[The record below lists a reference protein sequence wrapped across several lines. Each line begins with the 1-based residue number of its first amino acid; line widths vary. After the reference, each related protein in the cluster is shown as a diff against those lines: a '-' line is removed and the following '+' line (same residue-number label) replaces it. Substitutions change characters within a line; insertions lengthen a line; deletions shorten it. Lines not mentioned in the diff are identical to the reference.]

1 MAIYFHM
8 GFTDESAVQNPEK
21 LYKERKLMIPL
32 VISVL
37 LMAVL
42 LTIRIPYLDKWF
54 SPTQEFMEHQAAI
67 PGGGTGSHSD
77 H

>member
-8 GFTDESAVQNPEK
+8 GFGYESAVQNPEK

-32 VISVL
+32 VISLL

-42 LTIRIPYLDKWF
+42 LSIRIPYLDKWF
-54 SPTQEFMEHQAAI
+54 SPTQEIMEHQAVIQDRA
-67 PGGGTGSHSD
+67 TGSQSSH
-77 H
+77 